1 MPTWLNELI
10 SFAANDPYVM
20 VAAGSILIV
29 AFFGYQIAFA
39 PHLRSVQHGLNSIK
53 ELFNSKDL
61 TWDVLQIKIPEIIQK
76 HPILKTAW
84 RETQERVIVL
94 PLNQKNTAVTLYPL
108 NDLWTPQR
116 LLHRRMNLSLYE
128 AMPNILVGV
137 GLLFTFFFLSK
148 ALTEATAA
156 LVGAQETQGQLVKAT
171 QSLLSTAG
179 AKFVTSLCGLL
190 ASIIWT
196 FSAKRCI
203 STLERSGDDVAN
215 LINTSVKSSGSELL
229 MFEQLQISNSLL
241 LTVREQNELIEEGLI
256 ESREQTAALKRFE
269 TDLAV
274 SLAKAIT
281 TAFTPQMEGM
291 TQQLVSAIE
300 GLSEKMGAMN
310 QEALTNMMKEFSTT
324 IQDANSEEMQIFKDS
339 LVKIADKLEITSI
352 QLGTRIEEAGDSLNE
367 ASGNLA
373 KNIDVAAQAL
383 TESSTLL
390 NQAMS
395 ETKLTVNDLDH
406 TISQASDAGKQ
417 GLSEFK
423 LAISDTDQM
432 LKQLTTTG
440 KTWLE
445 AGTDL
450 RESADSL
457 SELIASI
464 DELTQDQKLV
474 LEAVSSAPAA
484 AMRIISEISE
494 VMKIAGRQIESSME
508 KTKDS
513 MLNANHSLEKTAA
526 VIEKS
531 VDSVQNGIRE
541 YTDQVAT
548 LHNKMDENMSS
559 AVNAMGGSIENLSEA
574 VEELSEVLEIKI
586 PKS

>member
-1 MPTWLNELI
+1 MPTWLKELI
-10 SFAANDPYVM
+10 SFATNDPYVI

-29 AFFGYQIAFA
+29 AFLGYQTAFA
-39 PHLRSVQHGLNSIK
+39 PHLRSVQRGLNSIK
-53 ELFNSKDL
+53 KLFGNREL
-61 TWDVLQIKIPEIIQK
+61 TWDVVQTRMPEIIQN

-94 PLNQKNTAVTLYPL
+94 QINQKLTAVTLYPL
-108 NDLWTPQR
+108 NDIWAPQR
-116 LLHRRMNLSLYE
+116 LLHRRMNVSLYE

-156 LVGAQETQGQLVKAT
+156 LVGVQEVQGQLVKAT

-196 FSAKRCI
+196 FSAKRRI
-203 STLERSGDDVAN
+203 STLERVGDDIAN
-215 LINTSVKSSGSELL
+215 LIGRSVTSSGAELL
-229 MFEQLQISNSLL
+229 MLEQLQISNSLL
-241 LTVREQNELIEEGLI
+241 QTAREQNEIIEESLI

-269 TDLAV
+269 TDLAI

-291 TQQLVSAIE
+291 TQRLVGAIE

-310 QEALTNMMKEFSTT
+310 QEALTNMMKEFSAT
-324 IQDANSEEMQIFKDS
+324 IQDANSAEMQSFKDS
-339 LVKIADKLEITSI
+339 LIKLADKLEITTV
-352 QLGTRIEEAGDSLNE
+352 QLGTSIEEAGDSLNE

-373 KNIDVAAQAL
+373 KNIDLAALAL

-406 TISQASDAGKQ
+406 TIAQASDAGKQ

-423 LAISDTDQM
+423 LALSDTDQM
-432 LKQLTTTG
+432 LKQLATTG

-445 AGTDL
+445 AGADL
-450 RESADSL
+450 QESSDRL
-457 SELIASI
+457 SDLIASI
-464 DELTQDQKLV
+464 EELTEEQKLV
-474 LEAVSSAPAA
+474 IDAVSSAPAA
-484 AMRIISEISE
+484 AMKVISEISE
-494 VMKIAGRQIESSME
+494 VMKIAGRQIESSMRGAQE
-508 KTKDS
+508 S
-513 MLNANHSLEKTAA
+513 MTGANKSLEKTAA
-526 VIEKS
+526 VLQES
-531 VDSVQNGIRE
+531 VNSVSVGIQE
-541 YTDQVAT
+541 YTTQVGA
-548 LHNKMDENMSS
+548 LHNSMDENMAK
-559 AVNAMGGSIENLSEA
+559 AVTAIGGSIENLNEA
-574 VEELSEVLEIKI
+574 IEELGEILDAKI
-586 PKS
+586 P